1 MSTVKY
7 RDLKRED
14 YQQIKQLIN
23 DAFNF
28 HEFIKDERVLNLVL
42 NYYLQSCIVSS
53 SFSKVAEKDNKV
65 IGIILGNALKDRHRL
80 KKAHNIFSIARTMFK
95 GIFVSKENRKVL
107 NIFSETEKAYDE
119 LFKGKEKNF
128 QGSIELFIVSQES
141 RGLGVGG
148 ELLNSLFNYMKS
160 MRVNSIY
167 VYTDNECNYGFYD
180 SKNFKRINEK
190 EIIFEQFKDSLTV
203 FLYEYNFP
211 IVRL

>member
-1 MSTVKY
+1 M
-7 RDLKRED
+7 L
-14 YQQIKQLIN
+14 
-23 DAFNF
+23 
-28 HEFIKDERVLNLVL
+28 
-42 NYYLQSCIVSS
+42 
-53 SFSKVAEKDNKV
+53 
-65 IGIILGNALKDRHRL
+65 
-80 KKAHNIFSIARTMFK
+80 
-95 GIFVSKENRKVL
+95 
-107 NIFSETEKAYDE
+107 
-119 LFKGKEKNF
+119 KGKEKNF

-148 ELLNSLFNYMKS
+148 ELLNSLFHYMKS